1 MKLRPFMSHFN
12 SPRDQI
18 STPRVTKTAVNTQKR
33 LNILSKPKNP
43 HSHCTM
49 HSPTQPMDQST
60 FNPTQSRLS
69 PLGNNATVRSHTC
82 SKSKMHLPSKDSPF
96 LIYSWGQSISPKR
109 QTAAGYI
116 TVEKKTVIPTL
127 PLLEGKRLRD
137 GSSNRNLKTQMA
149 SFEGKSMKHNQI
161 EVLRNIYSVVN
172 N

>member
-82 SKSKMHLPSKDSPF
+82 SKSNFLVKTHHSSFIREGRVFHLRGRLQP
-96 LIYSWGQSISPKR
+96 G
-109 QTAAGYI
+109 
-116 TVEKKTVIPTL
+116 TL
-127 PLLEGKRLRD
+127 LWRKRL
-137 GSSNRNLKTQMA
+137 
-149 SFEGKSMKHNQI
+149 SFLLFHCWRARG
-161 EVLRNIYSVVN
+161 
-172 N
+172 